1 LKRIREGGKLPMITS
16 CSPGWVTYLEKH
28 HPELIG
34 HLSTAKSPQA
44 MFGAVAKTYY
54 AQKMGWDPHD
64 VVSVSVM
71 PCTAKKYEASRPEL
85 GRDGYQDV
93 DYVLTT
99 RELMR
104 REMIRWFGPYAD
116 RIQVAASGNLPYNQT
131 QLAREMNVSQ
141 APVREAILEMV
152 ALGMLEERPYSGHF
166 VRALGPKEIE
176 DIYQTRAVVE
186 EYAAQRAADRATED
200 QLAEMKRLLQEMDAK
215 RDLDRFVHQDME
227 FHNLVMDAAES
238 AALKRAWSML
248 RMAEWTYIAAAITK
262 SSLEEMIQQHWTI
275 FRYLEARQA
284 HSAGAY
290 MYLHIK
296 GFGEEVSQHFADQKK
311 KEL

>member
-1 LKRIREGGKLPMITS
+1 ME
-16 CSPGWVTYLEKH
+16 
-28 HPELIG
+28 
-34 HLSTAKSPQA
+34 
-44 MFGAVAKTYY
+44 
-54 AQKMGWDPHD
+54 
-64 VVSVSVM
+64 
-71 PCTAKKYEASRPEL
+71 
-85 GRDGYQDV
+85 
-93 DYVLTT
+93 
-99 RELMR
+99 
-104 REMIRWFGPYAD
+104 
-116 RIQVAASGNLPYNQT
+116 T

-200 QLAEMKRLLQEMDAK
+200 QLAEMKRLLQE
-215 RDLDRFVHQDME
+215 ME